1 MDLHTEDRF
10 LFTLPA
16 LLNILYRG
24 RVLIAVVTAIGL
36 VVGIGYGI
44 VVKPLYRSSVQIRP
58 GIVAYTEQG
67 GPLRGGIREDIVQF
81 FESSLYWQDMREE
94 ARFEDMK
101 AAPVV
106 RAEFV
111 TSSIQF
117 MPGGDVITLTNL
129 STDPARAVAILAS
142 AMTSFSNQGL
152 SDTLSSDL
160 HLTRKG
166 IEVRMRG
173 IANDIELVDAKESKV
188 VLEIVQMQGELKL
201 IEYEHQKLK
210 LDLKTLVEENAW
222 RRRAAEN
229 ILVEVASATERLNS
243 AEKMLGIAIQAE
255 QDISGGRDPARETDD
270 PVGEILKQ
278 TASREQAGRV
288 GDLLVTVNELSMV
301 IYEGGVK
308 ADSLQARIIAN
319 EQEMT
324 RLNLVGELVLT
335 KRETDI
341 KQKIG
346 GLEIRLHKELP
357 NDRALLQ
364 NDLQGEQVRLEI
376 ISPLE
381 QVGRIT
387 VSGKP
392 VRPRKVRA
400 ATILTLLA
408 FFGSLALVFIW
419 EYFQVNREEI
429 TRKKRV

>member
-173 IANDIELVDAKESKV
+173 IANYIELVDAKESKV

-255 QDISGGRDPARETDD
+255 QDISAGRDPARETDD

>member
-129 STDPARAVAILAS
+129 SPDPARAVAILAS

-173 IANDIELVDAKESKV
+173 IANYIELVDAKESKV

-255 QDISGGRDPARETDD
+255 QDISAGRDPARETDD